1 MRPID
6 ADDFVKDLHE
16 LIDDSIREGNM
27 TMNTML
33 SLMYVMLMKRPTV
46 IPNKIIHCQECD
58 LWNRWDSAGRESLG
72 NLTCSCAHWTVEDG
86 AVIRTKPTDFCSYGE
101 RMVSEDV

>member
-1 MRPID
+1 MRLID

-46 IPNKIIHCQECD
+46 IPDKIIHCRECEFWRRPPSCEG
-58 LWNRWDSAGRESLG
+58 LARCETGEAG
-72 NLTCSCAHWTVEDG
+72 
-86 AVIRTKPTDFCSYGE
+86 IRYRSKNDFCSRGAKME
-101 RMVSEDV
+101 AE